1 MSIRNFC
8 NRGNK
13 DNNGSICNCGNKG
26 KDGKQK
32 ISGNVSNHYNRGK
45 NITMAAFV
53 TKTTMMVTLLNRVH
67 AVMKISRST
76 CEVPATLI
84 GFNQN

>member
-13 DNNGSICNCGNKG
+13 DNGSICNFGNKG
-26 KDGKQK
+26 KHGKQK
-32 ISGNVSNHYNRGK
+32 INDNVSNHCNHGN

-53 TKTTMMVTLLNRVH
+53 TKTTMVTFLTRVYV
-67 AVMKISRST
+67 VMKINRST

-84 GFNQN
+84 GCNQN